1 MMDHPNEGNTL
12 PHNLWSEHPQFVM
25 NLVTPQK
32 LAAIIVQQSVVTG
45 DTPWRS
51 HRYMKQVVTRSETR
65 INTASFKFS
74 SITHGTIVAREGGRL
89 FSHRDWLAKDKIAQ
103 KES

>member
-1 MMDHPNEGNTL
+1 MDHPNEDNTL
-12 PHNLWSEHPQFVM
+12 PHNLCSEHPQFVM

-51 HRYMKQVVTRSETR
+51 QRYMKQVVTRSETR
-65 INTASFKFS
+65 INTAVFKFS
-74 SITHGTIVAREGGRL
+74 SITHGTSVAREGGRFFL
-89 FSHRDWLAKDKIAQ
+89 IETGLRKI
-103 KES
+103 K